1 MNGVA
6 SFAKTATDSLD
17 AKNILWDLAFV
28 TASCVDCIPYISAG
42 LAVVAVL
49 QGTEPEDWQEI
60 PGSAGLPKLSEFLI
74 YLCIT
79 DGRKSLLAHHLASIV
94 RDAFLH

>member
-49 QGTEPEDWQEI
+49 QGTEPED
-60 PGSAGLPKLSEFLI
+60 
-74 YLCIT
+74 
-79 DGRKSLLAHHLASIV
+79 
-94 RDAFLH
+94 